1 MHQLLQA
8 VQVVTQLHVKAQVQR
23 QVVQQHVRLQA
34 LRHALQ
40 VAQVIVLQAA
50 RLVRLP
56 TLLLRGVRLLRP

>member
-1 MHQLLQA
+1 MHQLLRA